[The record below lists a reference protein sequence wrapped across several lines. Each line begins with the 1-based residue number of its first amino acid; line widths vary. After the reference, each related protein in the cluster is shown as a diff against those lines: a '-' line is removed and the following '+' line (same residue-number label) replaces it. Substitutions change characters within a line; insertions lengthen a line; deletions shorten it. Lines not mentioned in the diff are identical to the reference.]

1 MAHSYNKKTLVAFA
15 FSVFKYKAI
24 RANVWPWCKS
34 LGMEI
39 QPVTRCKNH
48 FASVYAP
55 ALALEHKLLSGSKW
69 ECHDKYVAGQ
79 KSRDCTDCVGVHCYY
94 SAFLGREERWEG
106 NLHVFQ

>member
-1 MAHSYNKKTLVAFA
+1 
-15 FSVFKYKAI
+15 
-24 RANVWPWCKS
+24 
-34 LGMEI
+34 MEI